1 MRLTFAPI
9 AFTST
14 CATEILKRD
23 FIKMPELSRF
33 FGIIIY
39 MFYEDHAPPHFHAR
53 YGEFEAL
60 IRAILDGKLPVRALG
75 LVVEWASL
83 HQEELLENW
92 KRAQSGEPIAK
103 ISPLQ

>member
-1 MRLTFAPI
+1 M
-9 AFTST
+9 

-23 FIKMPELSRF
+23 FIEMPELSRF
-33 FGIIIY
+33 FGITIY

-83 HQEELLENW
+83 HQEELLDLLN
-92 KRAQSGEPIAK
+92 
-103 ISPLQ
+103 

>member
-1 MRLTFAPI
+1 MTLTFAPI
-9 AFTST
+9 AFTLM

-23 FIKMPELSRF
+23 FIEMPELSRF
-33 FGIIIY
+33 FGITIY

-83 HQEELLENW
+83 HQEELLDLLN
-92 KRAQSGEPIAK
+92 
-103 ISPLQ
+103 

>member
-1 MRLTFAPI
+1 
-9 AFTST
+9 
-14 CATEILKRD
+14 
-23 FIKMPELSRF
+23 MPELSRF
-33 FGIIIY
+33 FGITIY

-83 HQEELLENW
+83 HQEELLDLLN
-92 KRAQSGEPIAK
+92 
-103 ISPLQ
+103 